1 MVPRMAARSGAAL
14 LLALVP
20 AGARAVPLDG
30 YVRRLE
36 YAAVVG
42 DLNARLLA
50 TPSATRTLEGW
61 CRAHRLAD
69 RPAIVADRIAGTDKP
84 ISAEQRAR
92 LGIGPDEPV
101 RYRHVRLRCGNRV
114 LSEADNWYVPSRLT
128 AEMNAQLDGGDMPF
142 GTVVA
147 PLGIA
152 RRTVSAEQLWRPL
165 AEGWEMF
172 RDVEAADRSVPPV
185 PAELIRHRAIV
196 VDRTGQPIAEVAET
210 YGAALL
216 DFMGAR

>member
-20 AGARAVPLDG
+20 AGAPAAPLDG

-36 YAAVVG
+36 YAAVLG

-69 RPAIVADRIAGTDKP
+69 RPAIVADRIAGADKP
-84 ISAEQRAR
+84 IGAEQRAR
-92 LGIGPDEPV
+92 LGIGPDEPI

-142 GTVVA
+142 GTM
-147 PLGIA
+147 
-152 RRTVSAEQLWRPL
+152 SE
-165 AEGWEMF
+165 
-172 RDVEAADRSVPPV
+172 
-185 PAELIRHRAIV
+185 
-196 VDRTGQPIAEVAET
+196 
-210 YGAALL
+210 
-216 DFMGAR
+216 